1 MLETYRGGY
10 KKALLDLLNLQEH
23 EMFKM
28 CKSKKQYQ
36 TMIRTLL
43 KQLLENPENLDVF
56 MEGDAVIKVHI
67 ATCEV
72 VGVKRK
78 GV

>member
-43 KQLLENPENLDVF
+43 KQLLENPEYL
-56 MEGDAVIKVHI
+56 I
-67 ATCEV
+67 
-72 VGVKRK
+72 
-78 GV
+78 

>member
-10 KKALLDLLNLQEH
+10 KKALLDLLNLQERD
-23 EMFKM
+23 MFKM

-56 MEGDAVIKVHI
+56 MEGDTAIEVHI

-72 VGVKRK
+72 VGIKRK

>member
-28 CKSKKQYQ
+28 CRSKKQYQ
-36 TMIRTLL
+36 TMIKTLL
-43 KQLLENPENLDVF
+43 ERLLQNPDELDNF
-56 MEGDAVIKVHI
+56 MNGLAIMKFHKESCKVVEI
-67 ATCEV
+67 R
-72 VGVKRK
+72 RK
-78 GV
+78 

>member
-23 EMFKM
+23 EMFKV
-28 CKSKKQYQ
+28 CRSKKQYQ
-36 TMIRTLL
+36 TMIKTLL
-43 KQLLENPENLDVF
+43 EQLLENPENLDLF
-56 MEGDAVIKVHI
+56 MEGNAAIKVHMES
-67 ATCEV
+67 CKV
-72 VGVKRK
+72 VGLKRK